1 MSGPAQRLGVSANWP
16 CTLVVQYGVGSP
28 IDTGSPISTG
38 LPTTG
43 PGATDIELYK
53 GTFAGRSRL
62 SAILSACATG
72 TLPDLEMIF
81 VRGLENGKA
90 RDTCTEIK
98 I

>member
-53 GTFAGRSRL
+53 DVCRTF
-62 SAILSACATG
+62 T
-72 TLPDLEMIF
+72 F
-81 VRGLENGKA
+81 VRDLVGMRDGHLTRFGNDLRPWA
-90 RDTCTEIK
+90 RK
-98 I
+98 WQSS

>member
-53 GTFAGRSRL
+53 AFAGRSRL

>member
-43 PGATDIELYK
+43 PGATDIEDVCLQ
-53 GTFAGRSRL
+53 GRSRL